1 MATYAQTAKALQ
13 DVEIKTMMAF
23 GQADSIDDATAT
35 MAAIYSTARQSFRLR
50 VAELGGTGEDVDR
63 AMLSLERFFMEHPES
78 L

>member
-13 DVEIKTMMAF
+13 DVEIKAMMAF
-23 GQADSIDDATAT
+23 GQADSIDDAIAT

-50 VAELGGTGEDVDR
+50 IEELGGTSEDIDR
-63 AMLSLERFFMEHPES
+63 AMQALEKFFMEHPES